1 MKSITMQD
9 EEHAL
14 ADKYT
19 EAGESLQL
27 AFETYLAHILA
38 MTESKNLEG
47 ENAQLIEGMAITI
60 WEAIGKD
67 LEDILN
73 STAATSRAF
82 TEEIA
87 ADDTYEEIP

>member
-1 MKSITMQD
+1 MKKITMQD
-9 EEHAL
+9 EEQAL

-19 EAGESLQL
+19 ASGESLQL

-38 MTESKNLEG
+38 MTENKNLEG

-67 LEDILN
+67 LEDILMSNRIN
-73 STAATSRAF
+73 SNM
-82 TEEIA
+82 
-87 ADDTYEEIP
+87 YCH